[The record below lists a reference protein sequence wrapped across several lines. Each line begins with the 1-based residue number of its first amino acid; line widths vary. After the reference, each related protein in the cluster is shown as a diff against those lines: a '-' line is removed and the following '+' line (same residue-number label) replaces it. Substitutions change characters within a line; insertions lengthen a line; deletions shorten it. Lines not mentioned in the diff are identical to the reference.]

1 MSVTRC
7 HNTIVDQVIW
17 YYIQILDQV
26 WGQTTIADAGRAW
39 TILQQNKV
47 LKNMTA
53 VDQLTGV
60 KWHDMP
66 WEAVY
71 GKFTTPKHYS
81 SQDTPLLQN
90 SPLVGLTQHSTAPS
104 PACNTAN
111 SLQHY
116 TQPATLYTAC
126 KTIHSLQDYTAP
138 SPACNTVH
146 SLQHCTEN
154 IAYGLGWKIN
164 SMSNTQAYS

>member
-1 MSVTRC
+1 
-7 HNTIVDQVIW
+7 
-17 YYIQILDQV
+17 
-26 WGQTTIADAGRAW
+26 
-39 TILQQNKV
+39 
-47 LKNMTA
+47 
-53 VDQLTGV
+53 
-60 KWHDMP
+60 MP

-146 SLQHCTEN
+146 SLQHYTQPARLYCSQPSLQHCTQPATLHREHCIRPRLKN
-154 IAYGLGWKIN
+154 KQYVKYTGVLLGKHQLQF
-164 SMSNTQAYS
+164 SSQFLLDSAQCTL